1 MLFRVADLQLHKR
14 DFNENFSPGAI
25 DFGSELGQIGPL
37 NTEGR
42 AELIVEHRGR
52 KENIDDI
59 RVVGKLDATMEVS
72 CARCLDLVTHKV
84 NWAFDLLYRPLG
96 VDRRAEEVAIS
107 EADTEIGYY
116 EGDGLLLEDVLREQV
131 LLATP
136 VKTICRE
143 DCKGL
148 CPSCGRN
155 LNQEQCDCE
164 PRSSDPRWDAL
175 ADIRN
180 KLQN

>member
-1 MLFRVADLQLHKR
+1 MLFRVADLQLEKR
-14 DFNENFSPGAI
+14 EFQENFPPGSM
-25 DFGSELGQIGPL
+25 DFGSGLRQVGPL
-37 NTEGR
+37 HAQGR
-42 AELIVEHRGR
+42 AELIVEHRGH
-52 KENIDDI
+52 KQNIDDI

-72 CARCLDLVTHKV
+72 CARCLDPVRHTV

-116 EGDGLLLEDVLREQV
+116 EGDGLLLEEVLREQV

-136 VKTICRE
+136 VKLVCRD

-148 CPSCGRN
+148 CPQCGTN
-155 LNQEQCDCE
+155 LNVETCHCQQLG
-164 PRSSDPRWDAL
+164 DPRWAAL
-175 ADIRN
+175 SELKN
-180 KLQN
+180 KLQS